1 MYLLLRLQL
10 VAKDAYGWVPLG
22 SFDTDASCSNAAKYL
37 REVKAT
43 SVKHFFRIPTT
54 VAKKADIFVRSGK
67 VSARRLAKARFRR
80 FANDRYQ
87 PYSLISGYRSH
98 GKLLTKGNYV

>member
-67 VSARRLAKARFRR
+67 VSEGDWRKQ
-80 FANDRYQ
+80 NSEDRQ
-87 PYSLISGYRSH
+87 MIDINLIH
-98 GKLLTKGNYV
+98 